1 MVHNRFVTHF
11 WQSDAGE
18 HIRLHRRRM
27 ASLRV
32 TVKTEAPTKKMRR
45 GSQEKARQ
53 ALRLAF
59 EGDTLTSYARKQTN
73 WPKPRADIALDIFVN
88 SGSRNGARIDSACKW
103 LLDEL
108 TGLVYRDDKQVKLL
122 FARIGRP
129 LNDPES
135 LAFWG
140 EDALPVTKVVE
151 PQGASISITAQ
162 PRSSVLH
169 DLRVA
174 SNLEEAWDPHKA
186 VYGESRRSPF
196 YDDFERDVLLDY
208 QTLFDPDDEEQGARF
223 RQIANQIDYRD
234 QARQQKH
241 VDLVFSSLFTDLP
254 VDRFGVWRAARSRLA
269 HSPYI
274 FDLGTIPERGESE
287 EFQQRL
293 RRILED
299 RKHRFPGLLPLR
311 ARSGVSMILFEKPGH
326 SKDLDNLVRQT
337 LPAILDVLRPP
348 RHDHQGWLADEPDL
362 SASQVDIPFIEIAAI
377 AADQSD
383 MPQGSLVLGLSGAD
397 RYSSWWSLVGDY
409 VARSLDDAYP

>member
-1 MVHNRFVTHF
+1 MTTF

-18 HIRLHRRRM
+18 HIRLYRRRM

-32 TVKTEAPTKKMRR
+32 TLNTEAPTKKMRK

-59 EGDTLTSYARKQTN
+59 ETDTLARYAREQTN

-88 SGSRNGARIDSACKW
+88 SASRNGARIDSACKW

-129 LNDPES
+129 PSDPAS

-140 EDALPVTKVVE
+140 EIAPPVTNAVD
-151 PQGASISITAQ
+151 PCGASISITAQ

-174 SNLEEAWDPHKA
+174 NNLEEAWDSHKA
-186 VYGESRRSPF
+186 VYGESRRSRF
-196 YDDFERDVLLDY
+196 YADFERDQLLDY
-208 QTLFDPDDEEQGARF
+208 QALFDPNDQEEGARF

-234 QARQQKH
+234 QAQQQQH
-241 VDLVFSSLFTDLP
+241 VDLVFSSLFTELP
-254 VDRFGVWRAARSRLA
+254 VDRFGVWKAARSRLA
-269 HSPYI
+269 YCPYI
-274 FDLGTIPERGESE
+274 FDLGTLPERGETR
-287 EFQQRL
+287 EFERRL

-299 RKHRFPGLLPLR
+299 RRDRFPGLLPLR
-311 ARSGVSMILFEKPGH
+311 ARSGVSMILFDKPGH
-326 SKDLDNLVRQT
+326 SKDLDNLVRET

-348 RHDHQGWLADEPDL
+348 RHDHQGWLADEPEL
-362 SASQVDIPFIEIAAI
+362 SMSQVDIPFIEVASIP
-377 AADQSD
+377 ADQSD
-383 MPQGSLVLGLSGAD
+383 MPPGSLVLGLSSAD

-409 VARSLDDAYP
+409 VERSLDDI

>member
-1 MVHNRFVTHF
+1 MTHF

-18 HIRLHRRRM
+18 HIRLYRRRM

-45 GSQEKARQ
+45 GSKEKARQ

-59 EGDTLTSYARKQTN
+59 ETDTLIRYAREQTN
-73 WPKPRADIALDIFVN
+73 WPKPRASIALDIFVN
-88 SGSRNGARIDSACKW
+88 SASRNGARIDSACKW

-135 LAFWG
+135 RAFWG
-140 EDALPVTKVVE
+140 EFEPPVTKVAHG
-151 PQGASISITAQ
+151 GASISITAQ

-174 SNLEEAWDPHKA
+174 RDLEEAWDPHKA
-186 VYGESRRSPF
+186 VYGERRSSTF
-196 YDDFERDVLLDY
+196 AADFERDVLLDY
-208 QTLFDPDDEEQGARF
+208 QALFDPDDEEQGAQF

-234 QARQQKH
+234 QAQQQQH
-241 VDLVFSSLFTDLP
+241 VDLVFSSLLTDLP
-254 VDRFGVWRAARSRLA
+254 VDRFGVWKAARSRLA
-269 HSPYI
+269 YCPYI
-274 FDLGTIPERGESE
+274 FNLGTLPERGESE
-287 EFQQRL
+287 EFERRL
-293 RRILED
+293 RQILEERRD
-299 RKHRFPGLLPLR
+299 RFPGLLPLR

-362 SASQVDIPFIEIAAI
+362 STSQVDIPFIEIAAI
-377 AADQSD
+377 PADQSD
-383 MPQGSLVLGLSGAD
+383 MPPGSLVLGLSSAD

-409 VARSLDDAYP
+409 VERSLDDPYR